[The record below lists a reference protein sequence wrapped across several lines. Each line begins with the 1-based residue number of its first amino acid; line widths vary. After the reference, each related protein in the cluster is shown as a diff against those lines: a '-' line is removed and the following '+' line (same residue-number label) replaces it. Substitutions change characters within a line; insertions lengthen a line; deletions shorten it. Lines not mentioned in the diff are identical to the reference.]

1 MNALLM
7 VSDGLQT
14 RVGTL
19 TAGTEW
25 FKSWRTIDGEEEP
38 DLQLTELQVMLEGVC
53 APDRFLILLRDFM
66 AFEDDG
72 SGKLVKKMAG
82 YHQFHAVRVAV
93 QETLRAAE
101 LQGEVSQFA
110 GGPVRKSGGALG
122 DRRTGVIW
130 HTQGSGKSL
139 TMGCYAGAIVREPDM
154 ANPYHRGADRPQRPG

>member
-72 SGKLVKKMAG
+72 SGKLAHCLTQIV
-82 YHQFHAVRVAV
+82 
-93 QETLRAAE
+93 TLRKW
-101 LQGEVSQFA
+101 LPQLICY
-110 GGPVRKSGGALG
+110 RKIC
-122 DRRTGVIW
+122 R
-130 HTQGSGKSL
+130 Q
-139 TMGCYAGAIVREPDM
+139 
-154 ANPYHRGADRPQRPG
+154 Q